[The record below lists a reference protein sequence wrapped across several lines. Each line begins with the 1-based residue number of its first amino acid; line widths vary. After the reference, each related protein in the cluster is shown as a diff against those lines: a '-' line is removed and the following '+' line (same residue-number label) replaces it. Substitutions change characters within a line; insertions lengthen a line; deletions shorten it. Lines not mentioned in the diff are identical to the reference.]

1 MMVKAVIF
9 DCDGVLVDSEHQ
21 TMSLVLDD
29 MRAHGLD
36 LDPAAGERL
45 FMGSTMPIVFRD
57 ARKMGADLPDTWVQ
71 DIYERIYA
79 DLRHHTPL
87 MDGVPELLDRLDAAG
102 IPYAVGS
109 NGTTEKMM
117 ITLGQHPDVWR
128 RLEGRVFSGQ
138 ELNMP
143 KPDPGL
149 YRHCAMFL
157 NTDPADCAVIEDSVP
172 GAKAAR
178 AAGIPCFG
186 LAPAAHP
193 GLEAEG
199 ATVFHR
205 MADLPALLG
214 L

>member
-1 MMVKAVIF
+1 MVKAVIF

-21 TMSLVLDD
+21 TMTLVLDD

-36 LDPAAGERL
+36 LDRAAGERL
-45 FMGSTMPIVFRD
+45 FLGSTMPLVFRD
-57 ARKMGADLPDTWVQ
+57 ARTLGADLPDTWVQ

-79 DLRHHTPL
+79 DLRRHTPL
-87 MDGVPELLDRLDAAG
+87 VEGVAELLDRLDAEG

-117 ITLGQHPDVWR
+117 ITLGQHPEIWR

-157 NTDPADCAVIEDSVP
+157 SLDPADCAVIEDSVP
-172 GAKAAR
+172 GARAAR

-186 LAPAAHP
+186 YAPHGHP

-205 MADLPALLG
+205 MADLPGLLG

>member
-1 MMVKAVIF
+1 MIRAVIF
-9 DCDGVLVDSEHQ
+9 DCDGVLVDSEPP
-21 TMSLVLDD
+21 TLDLITRD
-29 MRAHGLD
+29 LAAHGLE
-36 LDPAAGERL
+36 LDHDGVERL
-45 FMGSTMPIVFRD
+45 FLGGTIPGVFRA
-57 ARKMGADLPDTWVQ
+57 ARQLGADLPETWVQ
-71 DIYERIYA
+71 DIYARIYA
-79 DLRHHTPL
+79 LLRQHTPL
-87 MDGVPELLDRLDAAG
+87 VPGIPGLLDRLDAAK

-149 YRHCAMFL
+149 YRHVARFL
-157 NTDPADCAVIEDSVP
+157 GHDPADCAVIEDSP
-172 GAKAAR
+172 TGARAAR

-186 LAPAAHP
+186 YAPGGNTRLAD
-193 GLEAEG
+193 EG
-199 ATVFHR
+199 ATVFDS
-205 MADLPALLG
+205 MDDLPALLG